1 MVQPA
6 FAETIQYQA
15 LGIDGKQVNLAD
27 YHGKAVMLNGWA
39 TWCTSCKE
47 EMPKLEKLHQEFESQ
62 GFTVIGVSTDNR
74 FSDGKV
80 VAVAE
85 QRGVTYP
92 IWRDPDDRFTP
103 TFRAIGL
110 PHTVLF
116 DRDGNVVQVWKGEF
130 NPLSDESKHYVNVAL
145 GNLKSTELKDVKIQ
159 DVGFVVAFTAGIL
172 SFLLPCVL
180 PLIPVYVTSITGL
193 SLKEIST
200 SQEGSSNIN
209 NLKMKR
215 SVIING
221 GLFIAGF
228 STVFMAMGAS
238 VGFVSSWFID
248 SSIWIEKIGGILLI
262 MFGLHLAGLLR
273 IPKIERRIG
282 LNFPN
287 SSKRVGPY
295 VIGMSVGAGW
305 SPCLGPVLAGI
316 LALAAASS
324 SAITGALLLGAY
336 SLGHA
341 IPFII
346 CAIAL
351 DRFVLVIK
359 KLQKRMKLIERIT
372 GGLMIG
378 MGVLLLSGTFSILSS
393 IFAKD
398 IIPQNLQVELQKA

>member
-1 MVQPA
+1 MLAQSA
-6 FAETIQYQA
+6 FAETIPYQA
-15 LGIDGKQVNLAD
+15 QGTDGKQVNLAD
-27 YHGKAVMLNGWA
+27 YKGKAVMLNGWA

-47 EMPKLEKLHQEFESQ
+47 EMPKLEKLYQEFESQ

-80 VAVAE
+80 TAVAE

-116 DRDGNVVQVWKGEF
+116 DRDGNIIHVWKGAFE
-130 NPLSDESKHYVNVAL
+130 PLSDETKHYVNIAL
-145 GNLKSTELKDVKIQ
+145 GNLKPAELDSKIQ
-159 DVGFVVAFTAGIL
+159 DVGFTVAFTAGIL
-172 SFLLPCVL
+172 SFLLPCML

-193 SLKEIST
+193 SLKEISAN
-200 SQEGSSNIN
+200 QESVLNTN
-209 NLKMKR
+209 HPKMKR
-215 SVIING
+215 PIIING

-228 STVFMAMGAS
+228 STVFIAMGAS

-248 SSIWIEKIGGILLI
+248 SSIWIEKVGGILLI
-262 MFGLHLAGLLR
+262 IFGLHLAGLLR

-282 LNFPN
+282 LNFST

-295 VIGMSVGAGW
+295 VIGLSVGAGW

-324 SAITGALLLGAY
+324 SAVTGALLLGAY

-346 CAIAL
+346 CAVTL
-351 DRFVLVIK
+351 DRFVVIIK
-359 KLQKRMKLIERIT
+359 KLQKRMQLIERIT
-372 GGLMIG
+372 GGLMVG
-378 MGVLLLSGTFSILSS
+378 MGVLLLSGSFSVLSS
-393 IFAKD
+393 VFAKD
-398 IIPQNLQVELQKA
+398 IIPQSLQVDLQKT